1 MDLLVGM
8 ESHSKESEVGWADVK
23 QLLLEC
29 SMATRFMPQEY
40 HSVAFRER
48 KSQSCGRE
56 GTGKQ
61 PWRSQNS
68 SVHGNLLIAIAVSC
82 CTQHFQ
88 GGGSGSAVFPAHSLP
103 SPSGK
108 AAQAQGTGSTRPGWH
123 HRAGSRKVGC
133 PGLCRCR
140 AIQAMHL
147 PCPPPTLWA
156 ISNAS
161 PIFPHVC
168 CPFILSASPRWEH
181 LTKAQ
186 QCIAI
191 STFIGGAAGTKQP
204 KQPGCQ
210 PGQSK

>member
-29 SMATRFMPQEY
+29 SMVTRFMPQEY
-40 HSVAFRER
+40 LSVAFRER

-108 AAQAQGTGSTRPGWH
+108 AAQAHVDRERAARGQAGTTGQG
-123 HRAGSRKVGC
+123 AGRWAVQAFAGA
-133 PGLCRCR
+133 GLYRQCICH
-140 AIQAMHL
+140 AHL
-147 PCPPPTLWA
+147 PP
-156 ISNAS
+156 SG
-161 PIFPHVC
+161 
-168 CPFILSASPRWEH
+168 LSRMPLPSSHMSVARLFSVP
-181 LTKAQ
+181 LLDGNT
-186 QCIAI
+186 
-191 STFIGGAAGTKQP
+191 
-204 KQPGCQ
+204 
-210 PGQSK
+210 